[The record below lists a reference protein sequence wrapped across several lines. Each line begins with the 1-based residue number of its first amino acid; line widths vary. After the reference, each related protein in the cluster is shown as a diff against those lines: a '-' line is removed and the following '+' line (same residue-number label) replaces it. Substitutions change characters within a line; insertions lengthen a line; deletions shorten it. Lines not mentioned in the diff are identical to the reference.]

1 MGAPSSS
8 AAVII
13 QRMSAPAHPD
23 RVTCGGS
30 VGGAA
35 LTSAT
40 MIVGIDRLAPPTERP
55 INIKIIYFPVGGSY
69 LLRDRRKRPLH
80 MLVEGFDV
88 FGVHVQYWMPVAVVI
103 IVVAII
109 FEMRS
114 R

>member
-1 MGAPSSS
+1 VGFRPAGTRNR
-8 AAVII
+8 VIPPKSTLAI
-13 QRMSAPAHPD
+13 I
-23 RVTCGGS
+23 T
-30 VGGAA
+30 
-35 LTSAT
+35 
-40 MIVGIDRLAPPTERP
+40 IVGIDRFAPPTERP

-88 FGVHVQYWMPVAVVI
+88 FGIHVQYWMPVAVVI